1 VNNTNDIQVLPELKQ
16 IVGALLFGSK
26 SPLGAAEIRR
36 VLEQTAEIW
45 GEHTRAYAEVSEQD
59 IVAAIQQ
66 LRSDM
71 AERKMGIRIQEV
83 AEGYRLENDPVC
95 GPWLRQLLAKGKPT
109 RLSRPALETLAI
121 IAYRQPCMRSEIEAV
136 RGVAVDQILR
146 NLLEMQ
152 LIRIVGRSQLPGR
165 PWLFGTTQK
174 FLEHFGLKSLN
185 DLPGIDELRRMEVER
200 SEAKEEE
207 RARAGELADE
217 MSSREVAEETPEP
230 GETEAEVGASSAGDG
245 GADGLPERPGDAEN
259 NLNDAEAEH
268 EDDEEDDLGDE
279 DDDLDD
285 EEVDDEDDDLDDED
299 MDDEGEFS
307 DEEESEEKGGA
318 S

>member
-1 VNNTNDIQVLPELKQ
+1 MNNTNDITVLPELKQ

-36 VLEQTAEIW
+36 VLQQTAEIW

-59 IVAAIQQ
+59 IVAAIEQ
-66 LRSDM
+66 LRTDL
-71 AERKMGIRIQEV
+71 AERKIGLRIQEV
-83 AEGYRLENDPVC
+83 AEGYRLENEPVC
-95 GPWLRQLLAKGKPT
+95 GPWLRQLLAKGKPS

-152 LIRIVGRSQLPGR
+152 LIRIVGRSSLPGR

-185 DLPGIDELRRMEVER
+185 DLPGIDELRRMEGEK
-200 SEAKEEE
+200 SEEKEEE
-207 RARAGELADE
+207 RARASELADQ
-217 MSSREVAEETPEP
+217 MSSREVAEESAPD
-230 GETEAEVGASSAGDG
+230 EAETAAPAAASGGDG
-245 GADGLPERPGDAEN
+245 GEEEPGGA
-259 NLNDAEAEH
+259 AEAF
-268 EDDEEDDLGDE
+268 EDETAGDEEDEYEEDEDEYDE
-279 DDDLDD
+279 DDDDLDEDEDEDEEYDD
-285 EEVDDEDDDLDDED
+285 EESGR
-299 MDDEGEFS
+299 EGVP
-307 DEEESEEKGGA
+307 
-318 S
+318 